1 MAGYFTTQ
9 ENGYYLKDRQEARGL
24 VCKKCVGGKVTTGDG
39 RGCIGCQTGLDS
51 TGTRCLPCPRGHIR
65 VERSLDGIIL
75 GTVQCVKCAP
85 GSAPDP
91 AGVICQPCANYP
103 LVTTQDNTH
112 SLNTKPDC
120 SCNLRAGLCLPDNLE
135 LGDLYTESVRAYQIL
150 YRGEEKDSSYLREHM
165 TVAAYMCGKHLNMT
179 ACNQLANMCTLTL
192 HTRDHPACRTII
204 TLTRL
209 NNDLN
214 TRRVPRIFFPQGQS
228 SGTLESESI
237 LSSHSL
243 AGRGDR
249 YHSRLNMTVARYA
262 MDGTFL
268 GAELAG
274 GNMFQLC
281 NISSL
286 VADAAW
292 QFGTRY
298 EQSCRIRARELWS
311 QPTIFYDLFVPYRKG
326 DETMM
331 YMVPNRIVTDDS
343 SKDDKDDKNWVL
355 TSRFFLVDTTG
366 GISGASPEP
375 KIVRYLESMEVRVRL
390 LNTRESPDKPGRI
403 HPPLVV
409 LRYKDI
415 LVEEADDGAEVEMK
429 FSVTYEME
437 MKESKKDVEIAVG
450 VLSVFAVLLAAI
462 EAWSWSRR
470 SGKVAVDLSSLVKML
485 FSAAGYL
492 SYVFLCVIFFT
503 CLYWFVFFKQ
513 QTFVHAVLPTRKQEQ
528 FIKHYLISAFV
539 LKTIN
544 IGYLLY
550 SQISV
555 DVFLLDWERPPL
567 ISSKEKEAGEP
578 PISVWRTYL
587 VANEWNEL
595 QIRRKTRIGL
605 QLVMVVFIMKIL
617 GVENLCSADP
627 HNLLK
632 VEEGKYMATP
642 SYVCRLGLGVAIWL
656 GLALIQSVFW
666 VGIYTGAVEDKLA
679 QFTDVCSLSNIS
691 VFIMSHSHFGYYI
704 HGKSAHG
711 TADTNMAGLMDQL
724 QREADD
730 LCGHRGLQAGSDH
743 QTFSMT
749 LPHKLRSYYDKVV
762 TPASQ
767 ANATTKTRLTGTVLE
782 NMVHAY
788 TTMNRFLTRFLE
800 HALRDLDYEVR
811 DKMFLETVLD
821 IEFQDAVAGD
831 KAVFYTDNGHSFDSV
846 LLYGN
851 EFSLTIFEVLVFAF
865 TDLFASDFLISA
877 LVTYLVSKAMSVVRY
892 TAGRANLATKTL
904 IDRRF
909 LI

>member
-1 MAGYFTTQ
+1 
-9 ENGYYLKDRQEARGL
+9 
-24 VCKKCVGGKVTTGDG
+24 
-39 RGCIGCQTGLDS
+39 
-51 TGTRCLPCPRGHIR
+51 
-65 VERSLDGIIL
+65 
-75 GTVQCVKCAP
+75 
-85 GSAPDP
+85 
-91 AGVICQPCANYP
+91 
-103 LVTTQDNTH
+103 
-112 SLNTKPDC
+112 
-120 SCNLRAGLCLPDNLE
+120 
-135 LGDLYTESVRAYQIL
+135 
-150 YRGEEKDSSYLREHM
+150 
-165 TVAAYMCGKHLNMT
+165 
-179 ACNQLANMCTLTL
+179 
-192 HTRDHPACRTII
+192 
-204 TLTRL
+204 
-209 NNDLN
+209 
-214 TRRVPRIFFPQGQS
+214 
-228 SGTLESESI
+228 
-237 LSSHSL
+237 
-243 AGRGDR
+243 
-249 YHSRLNMTVARYA
+249 
-262 MDGTFL
+262 
-268 GAELAG
+268 
-274 GNMFQLC
+274 
-281 NISSL
+281 
-286 VADAAW
+286 
-292 QFGTRY
+292 
-298 EQSCRIRARELWS
+298 
-311 QPTIFYDLFVPYRKG
+311 
-326 DETMM
+326 
-331 YMVPNRIVTDDS
+331 
-343 SKDDKDDKNWVL
+343 
-355 TSRFFLVDTTG
+355 
-366 GISGASPEP
+366 
-375 KIVRYLESMEVRVRL
+375 
-390 LNTRESPDKPGRI
+390 
-403 HPPLVV
+403 
-409 LRYKDI
+409 
-415 LVEEADDGAEVEMK
+415 MK

-437 MKESKKDVEIAVG
+437 MKESKKDFEIAVG

-462 EAWSWSRR
+462 EAWSWSKR
-470 SGKVAVDLSSLVKML
+470 SGKVAVDLSSLVKLL

-513 QTFVHAVLPTRKQEQ
+513 QTFVHAVLPTKEQEE

-539 LKTIN
+539 LKLLN
-544 IGYLLY
+544 IGFLIY

-567 ISSKEKEAGEP
+567 ISSKAKEAGEA

-605 QLVMVVFIMKIL
+605 QLVLVVFVMKIL

-627 HNLLK
+627 HNQLWP
-632 VEEGKYMATP
+632 EEGKYMAGH
-642 SYVCRLGLGVAIWL
+642 SYVCRLALGVAIWL
-656 GLALIQSVFW
+656 GLALLQSVFW
-666 VGIYTGAVEDKLA
+666 VGIYNGAVEDKLA

-691 VFIMSHSHFGYYI
+691 VFVMSHSHFGYYI

-749 LPHKLRSYYDKVV
+749 LPHKLRAYYDKVV

-767 ANATTKTRLTGTVLE
+767 ANAGQGATRARLTGTVLE

-851 EFSLTIFEVLVFAF
+851 EFSLTVFEVLVFAF
-865 TDLFASDFLISA
+865 SDLFASDFLVLA
-877 LVTYLVSKAMSVVRY
+877 LVTYLVSKGVSIVRY
-892 TAGRANLATKTL
+892 SAGRANLATKTL